1 MNHLTESLLF
11 FIASIFVFAIS
22 AYIISKR
29 DLYPDRKTKTD
40 CEKDFSTLKD
50 GDHCGAW
57 DTKTCYKGVKNGDT
71 CKKGVDYVGMAL
83 LVLGAI
89 LFIVAFVKLFM
100 R

>member
-11 FIASIFVFAIS
+11 FLASIFVFAIS
-22 AYIISKR
+22 TYIISKR
-29 DLYPDRKTKTD
+29 DTYSDRKTESD

-57 DTKTCYKGVKNGDT
+57 DKKTCYKGTKNGTT
-71 CKKGVDYVGMAL
+71 CKKGVDYIGMAL
-83 LVLGAI
+83 LILGVI
-89 LFIVAFVKLFM
+89 LFFVALFKLFM